1 MREFAASKPRPLPV
15 IILADT
21 SGSMSIDGK
30 MEALTLALKDMLI
43 SFSKENHLN
52 AIIQVAII
60 AFGGENASII
70 LPLTSANEISGMQD
84 LVASGGTPMGSAM
97 TMARDLLEDKEQIPS
112 RAYKPTLVLVSD
124 GNPTDSW
131 EQPFAELQESERA
144 SKAVRIA
151 MGIGAD
157 ANIHMLKQFINDPE
171 MPVFKAHDAKD
182 ISRFFRAVS
191 MSVTLR
197 SRSTKPNQ
205 INKVSF
211 NDTSTDDELDLSD
224 FD

>member
-43 SFSKENHLN
+43 SFRKENHLN

-70 LPLTSANEISGMQD
+70 LPLTPANEISGMQD

-97 TMARDLLEDKEQIPS
+97 ATAKELLEDKEQIPS

-144 SKAVRIA
+144 SKAVRMA
-151 MGIGAD
+151 MGIGVD

-171 MPVFKAHDAKD
+171 TPVFKAHDAKD